1 MIRTNT
7 ANRLRELPHCVKS
20 VSGQK
25 PQTFL
30 SNYPTVEE
38 DCNNYRKEKCFP
50 PRAFEEEFKADFFFP
65 VWFNMW
71 TLASWLRSQG
81 RKKKSE
87 NCIFLLDCDL
97 NWKKKKLNETIKAM
111 TGTNYHCCLTSDKQ
125 TNTANIKCVLHGLD

>member
-1 MIRTNT
+1 MGNRDIWSSHYDKREARKTEGEKLCCLIRTNT

-50 PRAFEEEFKADFFFP
+50 PRAFEEEFKADFFSSL
-65 VWFNMW
+65 V
-71 TLASWLRSQG
+71 
-81 RKKKSE
+81 
-87 NCIFLLDCDL
+87 
-97 NWKKKKLNETIKAM
+97 
-111 TGTNYHCCLTSDKQ
+111 
-125 TNTANIKCVLHGLD
+125 